1 MNNNSIGER
10 IHSPQKSQSRKYLL
24 TVLNYTAENT
34 PFPKRVSGIKLY
46 LHPALFA
53 LILVLLLSSAFL
65 IVGGTA

>member
-1 MNNNSIGER
+1 MNNNIRER
-10 IHSPQKSQSRKYLL
+10 INSPQKSQSKQLLL

-34 PFPKRVSGIKLY
+34 PFPKRTSGIKLY
-46 LHPALFA
+46 LHPAIFA